1 MSKVFLSHSSQD
13 GNRGAVS
20 GYIES
25 DINRKI
31 NDVTERELKRHGVEV
46 MRNVPGDTFQQR
58 TQRSNDWGAD
68 IHACS
73 HTNAFDGRTK
83 GVTYVG
89 CFNSSNEALR
99 STQNAQKCIEICKN
113 AWPDRKVVRITY
125 SFHEVTKTK
134 APCVYFEWAFHDN
147 IDDCK
152 WILSH
157 IEEIGTVQAKGI
169 LKALCVEWVPV
180 VAPEPTVPPVT
191 PPSQKI
197 EVGGM
202 YKIVTLGFS
211 GSDGTGKEVQVAS
224 VSAKCIK
231 INPGAKYPY
240 GMDYVGNGYVSAWFP
255 ESSIK

>member
-73 HTNAFDGRTK
+73 HTNAFDRNAK
-83 GVTYVG
+83 GTTYVG
-89 CFNSSNEALR
+89 CFNASDTAKR
-99 STQNAQKCIEICKN
+99 STQIAQLCAAACRS
-113 AWPDRKVVRITY
+113 AWPERRVHVVTY
-125 SFHEVTKTK
+125 SFHEITKTS

-169 LKALCVEWVPV
+169 LKALGVEWVPG
-180 VAPEPTVPPVT
+180 VAPAPVVPPVA
-191 PPSQKI
+191 PSPRI
-197 EVGGM
+197 EVGGT
-202 YKIVTLGFS
+202 YKIATFGYS
-211 GSDGTGKEVQVAS
+211 GSDGTGKEVQVAC
-224 VSAKCIK
+224 VTAKCIK

-240 GMDYVGNGYVSAWFP
+240 GMDYVGQGFVSAWFS
-255 ESSIK
+255 ESAIR